1 MNAPKPILT
10 LASILWTLAAPTPA
24 PAADEPKR
32 ARLAAPVLHRTVKV
46 DGLDIFYREA
56 GPKDAPAVLLLH
68 GFPTS
73 SHMFRNLI
81 PALADQLPRRR
92 PRLPRLRPQLR
103 TRRWASSSTP
113 STTWPTW
120 SIEASPSRSA

>member
-24 PAADEPKR
+24 PAADEPK
-32 ARLAAPVLHRTVKV
+32 APASPPPVLHRTVKV

-56 GPKDAPAVLLLH
+56 GPVDAPAVLLLH

-73 SHMFRNLI
+73 SHMYRNLI
-81 PALADQLPRRR
+81 PALADRYHVVAPDYPGFGHSSAPAGGRVRVH
-92 PRLPRLRPQLR
+92 LRQPGE
-103 TRRWASSSTP
+103 WSSTP
-113 STTWPTW
+113 
-120 SIEASPSRSA
+120 SPSRSA